1 MVSPNMMQSRYGMNK
16 SRTKISS
23 IMCNR
28 AGKALARVL
37 ATTPRRG
44 WKSLHGTVQCVMLVP
59 TLKQQEGYHTSPL
72 LQPAKDKLY

>member
-1 MVSPNMMQSRYGMNK
+1 MNNSK
-16 SRTKISS
+16 IKISS

-44 WKSLHGTVQCVMLVP
+44 WKSLHCTV
-59 TLKQQEGYHTSPL
+59 
-72 LQPAKDKLY
+72 